1 MSVSNPTPRPALWTR
16 SRLSP
21 IRRTPVRLATAM
33 LLLIAALAAPA
44 ATGALPPV
52 LTADRAWSRATPP
65 TATVAAAYLTL
76 DNRGRKPDRLLSVS
90 SPRAARV
97 EVHAI
102 VHEGNVAKMRRVDP
116 LHVAAGEKLTLEPG
130 GIHIML
136 MGLASPL
143 VAGERVPL
151 LLRFEV
157 AGDVPVEALVLA
169 ASDAE
174 SGHDKHH

>member
-1 MSVSNPTPRPALWTR
+1 MRIP
-16 SRLSP
+16 
-21 IRRTPVRLATAM
+21 
-33 LLLIAALAAPA
+33 IAALLITAALSAAAAGAAP
-44 ATGALPPV
+44 GPV
-52 LTADRAWSRATPP
+52 LRIERAWSRASPP

-116 LHVAAGEKLTLEPG
+116 LHVAAGERLTLAPG
-130 GIHIML
+130 GTHIML

-169 ASDAE
+169 AGDAE